1 MRPPVDYVVV
11 DTSIGNGTVNLAQVV
26 AHSPVVMVEARGTVQ
41 LASVTT
47 DSRMSIPIEVWL
59 PENFAKKF
67 TGAQFPAGSTYGR
80 LPHFVDVRGTI
91 GSPDV
96 KVDKAK
102 LIGSA
107 VIGNVGAL
115 GGLIGGKTGETL
127 KGAGGALNSLFGG
140 GQPRTPA
147 GTTTNAPA
155 AKPVNPLDLLNPFF
169 KKK

>member
-1 MRPPVDYVVV
+1 
-11 DTSIGNGTVNLAQVV
+11 
-26 AHSPVVMVEARGTVQ
+26 
-41 LASVTT
+41 
-47 DSRMSIPIEVWL
+47 MSIPIEVWL
-59 PENFAKKF
+59 PNDFAKKF
-67 TGAQFPAGSTYGR
+67 TGAQFPAGSAYGR

-115 GGLIGGKTGETL
+115 GGLIGGKAGDTL
-127 KGAGGALNSLFGG
+127 KGAGGALNNIFGG
-140 GQPRTPA
+140 AQPQAPA
-147 GTTTNAPA
+147 GATTNAPA
-155 AKPVNPLDLLNPFF
+155 AKPANPLNNLLNNPFF